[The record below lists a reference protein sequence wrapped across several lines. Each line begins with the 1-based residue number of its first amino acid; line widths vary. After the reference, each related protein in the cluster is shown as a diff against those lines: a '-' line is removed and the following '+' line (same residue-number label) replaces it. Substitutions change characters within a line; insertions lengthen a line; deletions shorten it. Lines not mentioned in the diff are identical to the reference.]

1 MDMVELITLL
11 GLAGDMVLT
20 EEERAKLAEQLL
32 SANMGELANLQTTAK
47 GNLVAAINEV
57 LAGGGGGGGAD
68 PEPHNYTTDG
78 RNLKDFFTDADAL
91 HTALAAGNFAHIH
104 IGDYWPLT
112 LSGTFRDYGT
122 YVALAGTTYYSD
134 TACTEEAGTF
144 ASNTD
149 MSFDGY
155 PEYCYVKVDGVN
167 VYVPLDNVQKYKVVT
182 LNNQQMYYE
191 VAEGNPYWRYGD
203 SGNGIAD
210 NHLLLI
216 PRDGIGVTLKMRP
229 SSYWFENSVIEEFTA
244 TGPTATITM
253 EDTTRALRWLTV
265 NGELKT
271 YNTHYTVSKGVI
283 TPKAAAGIVAGDT
296 IRVCSTPD
304 DHIWE
309 HNALYRTLN
318 DPDYGIIKL
327 IEQAD
332 PKLASHIY
340 AGPNDNGMRYYA
352 EHLTVAGSGSGA
364 WKDRGKLFLPLESEV
379 WGTTLYS
386 AVKDNATFRP
396 QLSIFRGSQR
406 RRSKGVSNGSGRA
419 GWWVGSVYSATSW
432 CYVYS
437 IGYASIYY
445 AYIASAVAP
454 GFLVI

>member
-57 LAGGGGGGGAD
+57 LAGGGGGAD

-78 RNLKDFFTDADAL
+78 RNLKDFFTDGDAL
-91 HTALAAGNFAHIH
+91 HTALAAGNFAHIRV
-104 IGDYWPLT
+104 GDYWPFT
-112 LSGTFRDYGT
+112 LNGTFRDYGT
-122 YVALAGTTYYSD
+122 FVALAGTTYYSD

-144 ASNTD
+144 ASNTNLD
-149 MSFDGY
+149 FDGY
-155 PEYCYVKVDGVN
+155 REYCSVKISGIT
-167 VYVPLDNVQKYKVVT
+167 VYVPLDNVQKYREVT

-191 VAEGNPYWRYGD
+191 VAEGNPYWRYGNN
-203 SGNGIAD
+203 SSVGD

-216 PRDGIGVTLKMRP
+216 PRDGIGVSLKMRP
-229 SSYWFENSVIEEFTA
+229 SNYWFENSVIEEFTA
-244 TGPTATITM
+244 TGSTETITM
-253 EDTTRALRWLTV
+253 EDTTRAVRWLTV

-283 TPKAAAGIVAGDT
+283 TTKAAAGIVAGDT

-304 DHIWE
+304 DHIWA

-318 DPDYGIIKL
+318 DPDYGVIKL

-340 AGPNDNGMRYYA
+340 AGPTGDGMEYYA
-352 EHLTVAGSGSGA
+352 ETLSIAGTAGGA
-364 WKDRGKLFLPLESEV
+364 WKYRGKLFLPLESEV
-379 WGTTLYS
+379 WGTTIYS

-406 RRSKGVSNGSGRA
+406 RRSKGTSNGSARTY
-419 GWWVGSVYSATSW
+419 WWVGSVYSATFW
-432 CYVYS
+432 CYVYYT
-437 IGYASIYY
+437 GVAASHS
-445 AYIASAVAP
+445 AYSAVAVAP